1 MERAKLIGLVVLA
14 LLGMVI
20 VLQNTEP
27 VETRILFWSITM
39 PRAVLLFGT
48 TMIGFALGTLATLFL
63 AKGGQ
68 AK

>member
-1 MERAKLIGLVVLA
+1 MERAKLIGLVLLA

-27 VETRILFWSITM
+27 VETKILFWSITM

-48 TMIGFALGTLATLFL
+48 TMIGFALGTLTTFFM

-68 AK
+68 TK